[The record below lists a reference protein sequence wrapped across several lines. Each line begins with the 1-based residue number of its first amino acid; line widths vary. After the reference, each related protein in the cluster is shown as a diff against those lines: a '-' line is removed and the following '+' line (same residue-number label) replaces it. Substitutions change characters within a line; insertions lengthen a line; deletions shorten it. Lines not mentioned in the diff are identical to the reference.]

1 MVNMGR
7 IHRELRN
14 FLMYSSNLIKS
25 DEKLMAEIGEMVF
38 YESRLQIDSTES
50 KIVQFG
56 LDFAEKSRFEVER
69 NFRILKS

>member
-1 MVNMGR
+1 MVNMGQ

-14 FLMYSSNLIKS
+14 FLTQSSNLIKS
-25 DEKLMAEIGEMVF
+25 DEKSMEEIGENVF
-38 YESRLQIDSTES
+38 YESRLQIDSRES

-69 NFRILKS
+69 NFSI

>member
-1 MVNMGR
+1 MV
-7 IHRELRN
+7 
-14 FLMYSSNLIKS
+14 
-25 DEKLMAEIGEMVF
+25 EIGKMVF

-69 NFRILKS
+69 NFRALKIVILGEN